1 MASFTTTG
9 GLQITGAWTRAGL
22 GSCIR
27 VQGLNKQEDLLF
39 DCGVCEAETIAAG
52 FVFISHGHV
61 DHIGGSVSHARNK
74 VMTSKSAVYYVPVDN
89 VAALEEARA
98 AFSKLD
104 GRDIP
109 MNIVPCQPGDC
120 IEVNDK
126 LVVRVFPTVHRVPS
140 QGYAVY
146 RRTRSKQLLAEYS
159 ELKGPA
165 IGELKKQGIE
175 AFQHVFSETLELV
188 YTGDTTFA
196 GLLDETTRFIFT
208 AQILIMELTYLD
220 GDKSR
225 AIDRGHVHISDIVD
239 NAPLFAG
246 CQHVVFCHLSERYAP
261 YGKALD
267 MLREKLPS
275 ELASRR

>member
-1 MASFTTTG
+1 MTFTTSG
-9 GLQITGAWTRAGL
+9 GLQIIGAWTRAGL
-22 GSCIR
+22 GSCMR
-27 VQGLNKQEDLLF
+27 VKGLNNQEDMLF

-61 DHIGGSVSHARNK
+61 DHIGASISHARNK
-74 VMTSKSAVYYVPVDN
+74 VMTSKAAVYYVPVDN
-89 VAALEEARA
+89 VAALEEARI

-109 MNIVPCQPGDC
+109 MKIVPCQPGDC
-120 IEVNDK
+120 IEINDK
-126 LVVRVFPTVHRVPS
+126 LIVRVFPTVHRVPS

-146 RRTRSKQLLAEYS
+146 RRTRSKQKLPEYS
-159 ELKGPA
+159 ELKGQA
-165 IGELKKQGIE
+165 LGELKKQGIE
-175 AFQHVFSETLELV
+175 PFQQVCLESLELV

-196 GLLDETTRFIFT
+196 GLLEEATRFIFT

-220 GDKSR
+220 GPKTR
-225 AIDRGHVHISDIVD
+225 ADTTGHVHIDDVLE
-239 NAPLFAG
+239 NAALFKD

-267 MLREKLPS
+267 MLREKLPT
-275 ELASRR
+275 ELACRR